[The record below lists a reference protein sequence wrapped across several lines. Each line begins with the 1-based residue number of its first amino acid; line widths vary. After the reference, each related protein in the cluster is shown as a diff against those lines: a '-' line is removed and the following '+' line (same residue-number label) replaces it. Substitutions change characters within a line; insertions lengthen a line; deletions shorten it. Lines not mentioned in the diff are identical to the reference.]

1 MLVVSRLS
9 RRRSSFLSSFVA
21 HRRCKHLHPA
31 EHGCSCF
38 DNTWRV
44 KTLVINQPS
53 TWLQFSFSLQGHCL
67 PLASGLHP
75 TLSSTPPPPR
85 RSSVLLR
92 LLQSQ
97 NPQLECQLLF
107 QSLPHRIAII
117 TKSPKLFATQ
127 LPTVLKQ
134 ITVLVQE
141 WDGAKRLCES
151 LRSLLFATIHR
162 GFIKLACPKYHFS
175 PSRQEVTISGFR
187 RYSRETSLK
196 RQISRQQERLT
207 ARRRYRQA

>member
-1 MLVVSRLS
+1 MILYSRLIILSSHLPCHCSSFLVVS

-141 WDGAKRLCES
+141 WDGAKRLS
-151 LRSLLFATIHR
+151 RLPKIPLLAQQAGGHNLRI
-162 GFIKLACPKYHFS
+162 
-175 PSRQEVTISGFR
+175 QEV
-187 RYSRETSLK
+187 
-196 RQISRQQERLT
+196 
-207 ARRRYRQA
+207 